1 MACGVGTRLCDRPS
15 IGLGS
20 RKTGCHI
27 DALSSLSCFWAT
39 PPIFLSVAGNIV
51 LLGGPLSLASAVAK
65 RKITQA
71 AAVFGLVPRFPSLTF
86 ALTFSQ

>member
-1 MACGVGTRLCDRPS
+1 MACGIGNRPS

-27 DALSSLSCFWAT
+27 DALSSLSRFWAT
-39 PPIFLSVAGNIV
+39 PLIFLNVAGNIV
-51 LLGGPLSLASAVAK
+51 LRGGPLSLASAVVE
-65 RKITQA
+65 RKVTQA
-71 AAVFGLVPRFPSLTF
+71 AAVFGLVPRFPSLMF